1 MMYFAITS
9 TADRVVREVNGLAL
23 GLRTS
28 TRDLLESAVREVA
41 IPSIERNFQAGG
53 RPEWDEL
60 ASSTVERKGHD
71 RPLFLSGR
79 GQDAATDPRRWSI
92 NRREAAY
99 RGDSFP
105 AVTEGGYIALHQHGR
120 DEHDVSFPARP
131 FVQLQ
136 PEDERALDRVGL
148 TWLDGNLRRAGF

>member
-1 MMYFAITS
+1 MYFVVTS
-9 TADRVVREVNGLAL
+9 TAGRVVREINGLAL
-23 GLRTS
+23 GLGTS

-71 RPLFLSGR
+71 RPLFVSGR
-79 GQDAATDPRRWSI
+79 GQDAAATDLRRWSI
-92 NRREAAY
+92 SRREAAY

-105 AVTEGGYIALHQHGR
+105 AATWTMALHQHGR
-120 DEHDVSFPARP
+120 EAHDVDFPARP
-131 FVQLQ
+131 YVALQ
-136 PEDERALDRVGL
+136 PEDARALDRVGL
-148 TWLDGNLRRAGF
+148 EWVDGNLRRAGF

>member
-71 RPLFLSGR
+71 RPLVNSGR
-79 GQDAATDPRRWSI
+79 GQDAATNLRRWLVT
-92 NRREAAY
+92 RDRAEY

-105 AVTEGGYIALHQHGR
+105 AATWTMALHQHGR

-136 PEDERALDRVGL
+136 PQDERALDRVGL
-148 TWLDGNLRRAGF
+148 HWLDGNLRRAGF